1 MAAVVK
7 QDGNFTNCRYAVEV
21 TPGVLSGSDVWRQ
34 MEPNS
39 YKKFGAEIKTKARMP
54 ISEDRQ
60 LRKGVVVDLDA
71 AVEIEQDLT
80 PENSSDLM
88 QTFFF
93 AAFRTKNELTATA
106 VDGSANAYT
115 VASGGM
121 GYAAGDLL
129 FAKYSDDDENKG
141 LKVVTSGV
149 TATSVPV
156 TDTSLVT
163 ATGQAITISKV
174 GVQFGSGV
182 ASIDANGGE
191 GGVPRLVITGNT
203 AASRVFTVGGGGS
216 VIQDG
221 NTITI
226 TGPTGGAVVYTWQTV
241 LTVGSAGAVHVLIG
255 ANDTAALLNMKRAIN
270 ATGGTEGVD
279 YDTTGTGANDDVT
292 GSASNATTLTV
303 TAIVTGVV
311 GNSITVAEVSSGSW
325 ASGTL
330 TGGVGYDLTTLGL
343 IQGEP
348 VFLGDDSNSA
358 YAFAQATDAGFCRI
372 KNIGTA
378 YLDFDKTQS
387 IMVDDNGS
395 GKTLR
400 MFFARIVKNES
411 TRTLII
417 KRPVQFERTLGYID
431 TSTPTQVQAEYV
443 IRCYGGKLKIDTKTA
458 DLVTLNMEFLGSTN
472 ELKTGA
478 QGVKAGTRPTL
489 PELDAFNATSDLS
502 LSKMALV
509 VAGNACPSPLFSY
522 MTNFVI
528 DVDNNLKQNKAI
540 GYLGAFDVTPGF
552 FEVGGA
558 ITAYFVDV
566 AEMQAVKDNSD
577 ITIEAHYVKENR
589 GFSID
594 IPLVCLS
601 KAMADVKANEAVMI
615 PLDAKAAAGRK
626 VDAGLNHTLL
636 MAFWDYL
643 PDLAD

>member
-71 AVEIEQDLT
+71 TVEVEQDLT

-106 VDGSANAYT
+106 VDGTANAYT
-115 VASGGM
+115 VASGGT

-149 TATSVPV
+149 TATSIPV
-156 TDTSLVT
+156 TDTGLVD
-163 ATGQAITISKV
+163 ASAQAITVSKV
-174 GVQFGSGV
+174 GVQFGTGAV
-182 ASIDANGGE
+182 SIDANGGE
-191 GGVPRLVITGNT
+191 GGVPRMNISST
-203 AASRVFTVGGGGS
+203 AASRVYTVGGGGS
-216 VIQDG
+216 VIQNADTL
-221 NTITI
+221 TIN
-226 TGPTGGAVVYTWQTV
+226 GKVYTWQTV
-241 LTVGSAGAVHVLIG
+241 LTNVDGHVLIG
-255 ANDTAALLNMKRAIN
+255 ANDTAALLNMLRAIN
-270 ATGGTEGVD
+270 LGSGSGTLYAAATT
-279 YDTTGTGANDDVT
+279 ANGYVT
-292 GSASNATTLTV
+292 ATASNATTLTV

-311 GNSITVAEVSSGSW
+311 GNGYTVTESSNGAW
-325 ASGTL
+325 ASATL
-330 TGGVGYDLTTLGL
+330 TGGAGYDLTTLGL
-343 IQGEP
+343 VQGEP
-348 VFLGDDSNSA
+348 VFLGDDSNAA
-358 YAFAQATDAGFCRI
+358 YAFAQATDAGFCRL
-372 KNIGTA
+372 KNITA
-378 YLDFDKTQS
+378 GYLDFDKTQS

-395 GKTLR
+395 GKTVR

-411 TRTLII
+411 TRSLII
-417 KRPVQFERTLGYID
+417 KRPVQFERTLGYTD
-431 TSTPTQVQAEYV
+431 TSTPLEVQAEYV

-458 DLVTLNMEFLGSTN
+458 DLVTLNMEFMGSTN

-478 QGVKAGTRPTL
+478 VGVKAGTRPTL

-502 LSKMALV
+502 LSKLALV

-522 MTNFVI
+522 MTSFVI

-601 KAMADVKANEAVMI
+601 KAMADVKANEAIMI